1 MIKLIYECDKLIA
14 EFSKFSRDMLYLG
27 PAINDNRMEL
37 FEKEIGFELPFDF
50 KYIMTK
56 HNGLSLDGTEV
67 YGIDKKLRG
76 SSLDEI
82 YNSEHVDADNKM
94 QVGFL
99 PFSPDGYGNHY
110 CLDLLAS
117 KEGICP
123 IVFWQH
129 DCNYENN
136 DEVER
141 CNDSFINWVKEVMIE
156 WTLEDYNY
164 DGSEK

>member
-1 MIKLIYECDKLIA
+1 MIKLIYECDKLLA
-14 EFSKFSRDMLYLG
+14 ELSKFSQDMLYLG
-27 PAINDNRMEL
+27 ESINDKRLEL
-37 FEKEIGFELPFDF
+37 FEKQIGFELPFDF
-50 KYIMTK
+50 KYIITK
-56 HNGLSLDGTEV
+56 HNGFSLDGTEV

-76 SSLDEI
+76 SSLDEV

-94 QVGFL
+94 PVGFL

-117 KEGICP
+117 NEGVCS

-129 DCNYENN
+129 DCDYESNY
-136 DEVER
+136 EVER
-141 CNDSFINWVKEVMIE
+141 CNDSFINWIKEVMIE